1 MNNKLVV
8 YGFKIFNNDLS
19 NCYGMKFELNKIYE
33 ISGKIKWGTLGN
45 GFHFCSCLE
54 DTFRY
59 YDALNTNIQ
68 IALVKG
74 FGELIEF
81 SDEYYGYYDMYV
93 CSKIIIQRLLEHSE
107 IINYLYKLL
116 DSNNRERALRF
127 ISGYK
132 LSLDEINNVLLLAKK
147 NDFYNIDLYEQ
158 TIKRYQKVKL

>member
-1 MNNKLVV
+1 MDNKSVV

-19 NCYGMKFELNKIYE
+19 NRYGMKFELNKIYE
-33 ISGKIKWGTLGN
+33 INGKIEWGIKGN
-45 GFHFCSCLE
+45 GFHFCSYLE

-59 YDALNTNIQ
+59 YDAMNTKVQVAI
-68 IALVKG
+68 VKG
-74 FGELIEF
+74 FGEIKEF
-81 SDEYYGYYDMYV
+81 SDEYYGYYDMHV

-116 DSNNRERALRF
+116 DSNNRNRVLRF

-132 LSLDEINNVLLLAKK
+132 LSKAEIKNVLLLAKT

-158 TIKRYQKVKL
+158 AIKRYQKIKL